1 MRYSSEEYSK
11 ASMDAEYTKAAFRY
25 SAWRALFLTSV
36 FSALAL
42 ISLPLRQALLVV
54 VPLALLSLAV
64 VRKHGRRRDKD
75 RPRNRR

>member
-1 MRYSSEEYSK
+1 MRYSPEEYSK
-11 ASMDAEYTKAAFRY
+11 ASMDADYTKAALRY
-25 SAWRALFLTSV
+25 SAWRALFLTFV

-42 ISLPLRQALLVV
+42 MILPLRQALLVV

-64 VRKHGRRRDKD
+64 VCKHGRRRDKD